1 LTAQIAAELNIVLLG
16 DAHRLLQI
24 LTNLVG
30 NAVKFTN
37 EGRITIAVTC
47 LEDRAGALRLQFTV
61 TDTGIGIPSDKH
73 STIFEA
79 FSQADSST
87 TRRYGGT
94 GLGLSIARQLCHVMG
109 GEIGLSSEPG
119 KGSTFWF
126 SVVQERQHTTAALPT
141 RFAHTTA
148 TQGEV
153 LHTEGGL
160 GASPARQELREA
172 LCRIGRS
179 TICILL
185 VEDNRANLRVTKAL
199 LEAIGCNV
207 TAARNGLEAISAC
220 RDTKFDLILMDCQ
233 MPEMDGYEATRKIRE
248 LDGLQTTPIVA
259 LTADALDGSRELSL
273 AAGMNDHLTKPLSLR
288 VLTAKLVEWLGRGSS
303 EERKVETAKG
313 AASVR

>member
-1 LTAQIAAELNIVLLG
+1 MQSSQALLHLIDDILDLSKIEAGKLELEHAPFYLPSLIHDAQAMFSDQARAKGLTLTAPIAAELNIVLLG

-47 LEDRAGALRLQFTV
+47 LEDRAGALRLRFTV

-109 GEIGLSSEPG
+109 GEIGLNSEPG

-126 SVVQERQHTTAALPT
+126 TVVLERQHTTAALPT
-141 RFAHTTA
+141 RFTRTTA
-148 TQGEV
+148 TQGEL

-160 GASPARQELREA
+160 GASPARQELQGGSLPHRT
-172 LCRIGRS
+172 L
-179 TICILL
+179 
-185 VEDNRANLRVTKAL
+185 NNLHPA
-199 LEAIGCNV
+199 
-207 TAARNGLEAISAC
+207 
-220 RDTKFDLILMDCQ
+220 
-233 MPEMDGYEATRKIRE
+233 
-248 LDGLQTTPIVA
+248 
-259 LTADALDGSRELSL
+259 
-273 AAGMNDHLTKPLSLR
+273 
-288 VLTAKLVEWLGRGSS
+288 GRGQSGQS
-303 EERKVETAKG
+303 AGYQGPAGSDRLQRHCRAQWPRGRIRVPG
-313 AASVR
+313 HQVRPHPHGLPDAGDGRLRGDTQDPRA